1 MPQSKTEMDTA
12 IEQIRDILEKKK
24 GHLFIEGVKEL
35 KSNKVF
41 APTPISDK
49 LNREKTGLRIKTG
62 TVIDDMIGGGIGVGE
77 SCMLYGEYAAG
88 KTQGIFT
95 IIAQC
100 KGYVVMIDCEGT
112 FNLGRIE
119 EICVARGI
127 DFNSLMNR
135 IILFEPKNWMDQLV
149 VARSIPS
156 LEEFQATYGKDAKID
171 VIVCDSV
178 INYFRGI
185 EFTGRETLPL
195 KTGFLREFLGALKD
209 NAIVHNACVVFT
221 DQISEK
227 PAMTAYTSK
236 SDTQGAVGGHSVTHF
251 PTYNLFFRKGA
262 GNIRA
267 IRMMDSSNNPLC
279 EKAIVINEKGIDDL
293 PKDAKAA
300 KMYAESAKKYD
311 DKQAQETQLP
321 KSLKTAE
328 EVTEEDLEDQRSETG
343 LEATE

>member
-1 MPQSKTEMDTA
+1 MPQGKTDMDLA
-12 IEQIRDILEKKK
+12 IEKIRDLLEKKK
-24 GHLFIEGVKEL
+24 GHLLIDGYKDL
-35 KSNKVF
+35 NSNKTF
-41 APTPISDK
+41 APTPIADK
-49 LNREKTGLRIKTG
+49 RKRELTGIRIKTG

-77 SCMLYGEYAAG
+77 SLMLYGEYAAG
-88 KTQGIFT
+88 KTQGVFT

-100 KGYVVMIDCEGT
+100 KNYIIVIDTEGT

-119 EICVARGI
+119 QICNAREI
-127 DFNSLMNR
+127 DFNSLMER
-135 IILFEPKNWMDQLV
+135 IILFEPKNWIDQMV

-156 LEEFQATYGKDAKID
+156 LEEFKALYGKDAKID
-171 VIVCDSV
+171 VIICDSV

-209 NAIVHNACVVFT
+209 SAVVHDACVVFT

-267 IRMMDSSNNPLC
+267 IRMMDASNQPLC

-293 PKDAKAA
+293 PKEAKAA

-311 DKQAQETQLP
+311 DKQVQEQQLP
-321 KSLKTAE
+321 KSMKNAD
-328 EVTEEDLEDQRSETG
+328 EVTETDLIEQQSETG

>member
-1 MPQSKTEMDTA
+1 MDLA

-35 KSNKVF
+35 KSNKTF
-41 APTPISDK
+41 APTPIADK
-49 LNREKTGLRIKTG
+49 RNRELTGIRIKTG
-62 TVIDDMIGGGIGVGE
+62 TVIDSMIGGGIGVGE
-77 SCMLYGEYAAG
+77 SLMLYGEYAAG
-88 KTQGIFT
+88 KSQGVFT

-100 KGYVVMIDCEGT
+100 KNYIVMIDTEGT

-119 EICVARGI
+119 EICKAREI
-127 DFNSLMNR
+127 DFESLMSR
-135 IILFEPKNWMDQLV
+135 IILFEPKNWMDQLI

-171 VIVCDSV
+171 VIICDSV

-209 NAIVHNACVVFT
+209 NAVVHNACVVFT

-236 SDTQGAVGGHSVTHF
+236 SDTQGAVGGHSVLHF

-293 PKDAKAA
+293 PKEAKAA
-300 KMYAESAKKYD
+300 KLYAESSKKYD
-311 DKQAQETQLP
+311 DKQAQEQQLP
-321 KSLKTAE
+321 KALKNAQE
-328 EVTEEDLEDQRSETG
+328 LTEEDLTDQQSETG